1 MYVCCEQ
8 QSLAAAACLII
19 SVRIL
24 HSPNLIQSHI
34 ENYQEWFILTQRESS
49 GFAQSII
56 FAPLLWWLEI
66 SLRATVG
73 GDATLGCDTASHV
86 LLQHCSALKGDCK
99 NTNVSCLVY
108 CRSVILRSSQPRLQ
122 AWIFFPCLLV
132 QVYPG
137 IRKLSLSCPRW
148 WQSYKTAVAFLG
160 EGLWLKHGPENRA
173 AAVPSLLA
181 LPS

>member
-1 MYVCCEQ
+1 MIYINPAGVKWICSEHHLCPAAVVAGD
-8 QSLAAAACLII
+8 LAA
-19 SVRIL
+19 R
-24 HSPNLIQSHI
+24 N
-34 ENYQEWFILTQRESS
+34 RRR
-49 GFAQSII
+49 G
-56 FAPLLWWLEI
+56 
-66 SLRATVG
+66 R
-73 GDATLGCDTASHV
+73 DAEVQPTLGCDTASHV